1 MHMEICDGVVTLG
14 CESMS
19 CRDGLHVIDTGKCLE
34 IASDTCCNIEA
45 DLMMQLLVCLSNDL
59 QRPLVAFAFGCFIVL
74 L

>member
-34 IASDTCCNIEA
+34 IASDTC
-45 DLMMQLLVCLSNDL
+45 L
-59 QRPLVAFAFGCFIVL
+59 
-74 L
+74 